1 MRTTQR
7 QDTKLSDQ
15 ILDWVRDNVDV
26 DGLYGEEIIKQ
37 YVRDFCVPDD
47 VFPGKEL
54 EDWAFGNGFRK
65 FE

>member
-37 YVRDFCVPDD
+37 YVRDFCAPDD
-47 VFPGKEL
+47 VFPEKEL
-54 EDWAFGNGFRK
+54 EDLAFENGFRK